1 MMLSGTAYWSKI
13 LGKPQD
19 GYTAGEREW
28 SIDIGIDEAAEAKYL
43 SEGGSDFYLKEKENH
58 PADGKF
64 IPFKRKEIK
73 QDGTPAKPIKVVGPG
88 GDKDPWDPSVK
99 IGNGSKVNF
108 KFALNE
114 VQVGKVKR
122 LKPSLIAIQVTEL
135 VPYEGNAG
143 SGDYEEFPTI
153 DDTDWSEQ

>member
-1 MMLSGTAYWSKI
+1 MMLQGKAFWSKI

-28 SIDIGIDEAAEAKYL
+28 SIDIGLDADAEAKYL
-43 SEGGSDFYLKEKENH
+43 KEGGSDFYLKSKDNH
-58 PADGKF
+58 PADGNY

-73 QDGTPAKPIKVVGPG
+73 QDGTPAKPISVV
-88 GDKDPWDPSVK
+88 DKKGQPWDSSTK
-99 IGNGSKVNF
+99 IGNGSTVNF

-122 LKPSLIAIQVTEL
+122 LKPSLIAIQVVDL
-135 VPYEGNAG
+135 VPYEG
-143 SGDYEEFPTI
+143 SGGDFEEFPTI
-153 DDTDWSEQ
+153 DDDNWETN